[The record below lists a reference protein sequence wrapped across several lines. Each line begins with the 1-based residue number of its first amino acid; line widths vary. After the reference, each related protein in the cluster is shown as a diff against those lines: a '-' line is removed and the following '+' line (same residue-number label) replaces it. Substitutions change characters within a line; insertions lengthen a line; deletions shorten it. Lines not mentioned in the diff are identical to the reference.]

1 MTIMVL
7 DVKNTVHQKAR
18 LVADGGLTL
27 AKKIKQ
33 HIVTTL

>member
-1 MTIMVL
+1 MVL

-18 LVADGGLTL
+18 LVADGLTL